1 MKTQEINKEI
11 FEITETRRI
20 SYKIANNIE
29 VDVTICETFLP
40 RRSYHRG
47 RVGQDGWCTTLR

>member
-20 SYKIANNIE
+20 AYKIANNIE

-40 RRSYHRG
+40 
-47 RVGQDGWCTTLR
+47 